1 VRTRRVSEIASD
13 VGGSVRGSDV
23 EVSSAVVDSRD
34 AASGALFV
42 AIRGERTDGHLY
54 VEDAFAAG
62 CAAALVDRPAGDRP
76 HVLVEGT
83 QAAFLSLAGAERR
96 AMDASVLAITG
107 ANGKTSTKDL
117 AAAVLATRLRVHA
130 SPASYNNEVGVPLTI
145 LGAPAGTEALVC
157 ELGARHLGDH
167 TRLCSIV
174 DPDAVVVTNAG
185 VAHMQEFGSWENVV
199 AATAEPVEALSG
211 GAIAILNADDQTVS
225 ALASRTRA
233 EVLTFGLASSADV
246 RADDV
251 ELDAD
256 GRARFTLSS
265 SGDRERV
272 ELAVPGE
279 HMISNALA
287 AAACGLALGLS
298 VAECATGLKDAGVSR
313 WRMEPS
319 TTASGVRVLNDAYNA
334 NPDSMAAGLKTARWI
349 ARDARLLAVL
359 GHMAELGP
367 ISVEEHKAVGRLV
380 TRLGIERL
388 VTVGEDAEA
397 IARSA
402 VREGME
408 PDAVEMVAS
417 ADAAAEAVRSWAR
430 AGDVVFLKGS
440 RVAGLERVAERLA

>member
-1 VRTRRVSEIASD
+1 VRARLLSEIAAD
-13 VGGSVRGSDV
+13 VGGSADGADV
-23 EVSSAVVDSRD
+23 EISSAVVDSRE
-34 AASGALFV
+34 AIPGALFV
-42 AIRGERTDGHLY
+42 AIRGERTDGHGY

-62 CAAALVDRPAGDRP
+62 CSAALVEHPAGDHP
-76 HVLVEGT
+76 HLLVEDTRG
-83 QAAFLSLAGAERR
+83 AFLSLAGSERR

-117 AAAVLATRLRVHA
+117 AAAVLGTRLRVHA
-130 SPASYNNEVGVPLTI
+130 SPASYNNEVGVPLTV
-145 LGAPAGTEALVC
+145 LGAPAATEALVC

-185 VAHMQEFGSWENVV
+185 VAHMQEFGTWENVV
-199 AATAEPVEALSG
+199 AATAEPVETLSA

-225 ALASRTRA
+225 ALSSRTRA
-233 EVLTFGLASSADV
+233 EVLTFGFARSADV
-246 RADDV
+246 RASDV
-251 ELDAD
+251 ELDVD

-298 VAECATGLKDAGVSR
+298 VAECATGLKDAGVSP

-319 TTASGVRVLNDAYNA
+319 ATPSGVRVLNDAYNA

-349 ARDARLLAVL
+349 ARDARLVAVL

-367 ISVEEHKAVGRLV
+367 ISVQEHEALGRLV

-388 VTVGEDAEA
+388 VTVGEEAEA

-408 PDAVEMVAS
+408 PDAVETVPS
-417 ADAAAEAVRSWAR
+417 AEAAAESIRSWAR

-440 RVAGLERVAERLA
+440 RVAGLERVGELLA

>member
-1 VRTRRVSEIASD
+1 LLSEIAAD
-13 VGGSVRGSDV
+13 VGGPAGGSDV
-23 EVSSAVVDSRD
+23 EVSSAVVDSRE
-34 AASGALFV
+34 AVPGALFV
-42 AIRGERTDGHLY
+42 AIRGERTDGHRY
-54 VEDAFAAG
+54 MEDAFAAG
-62 CAAALVDRPAGDRP
+62 CSAALVERAPGEHP
-76 HVLVEGT
+76 HVLVDDT
-83 QAAFLSLAGAERR
+83 QEAFLSLAGAERR
-96 AMDASVLAITG
+96 AMNASVLAITG

-117 AAAVLATRLRVHA
+117 AAGVLGTRLRVHA

-145 LGAPAGTEALVC
+145 LGAAAATEALVC
-157 ELGARHLGDH
+157 ELGARHLDEH
-167 TRLCSIV
+167 TRLCSVV
-174 DPDAVVVTNAG
+174 DPDVVVVTNAG
-185 VAHMQEFGSWENVV
+185 VAHMQEFGSWENIV
-199 AATAEPVEALSG
+199 AATAEPVDALSA
-211 GAIAILNADDQTVS
+211 GAIAILNADDPTVS

-233 EVLTFGLASSADV
+233 EVLTFGLARSADV
-246 RADDV
+246 CASDIQLDV
-251 ELDAD
+251 D

-279 HMISNALA
+279 HMVSNALA

-319 TTASGVRVLNDAYNA
+319 ITPSGVRVLNDAYNA
-334 NPDSMAAGLKTARWI
+334 NPDSVGAGLKAARWI
-349 ARDARLLAVL
+349 ARDARLVAVL

-367 ISVEEHKAVGRLV
+367 ISAEEHEAVGRLV

-388 VTVGEDAEA
+388 VTVGEEAEA

-408 PDAVEMVAS
+408 PDAVETVSS
-417 ADAAAEAVRSWAR
+417 AEAAAESVRSWAR

-440 RVAGLERVAERLA
+440 RVAGLERVAELLA